1 MMLAIPP
8 ALASLG
14 AHAQFIHV
22 KLVADPARPGKTIKL
37 PINWRTGQV
46 ADAHDPA
53 IWMAS
58 AQALAMLPAWGP
70 GYCLG
75 WVLTRAAGVW
85 CLDVDNCVTPAGQWT
100 ETATKL
106 MALLGGA
113 AIEVSQ
119 SRKGLHLWGM
129 GAVGEHSM
137 KCTSLGLEF
146 YTEKRFIALT
156 GEMLGGDARTDHT
169 PAIASLVASCFP
181 PRVAAEAADWTD
193 GPCAEWNGPR
203 MMTT

>member
-1 MMLAIPP
+1 MSDDLNRARFATHRAELSTGATLAYLREGTEQSN
-8 ALASLG
+8 AE
-14 AHAQFIHV
+14 
-22 KLVADPARPGKTIKL
+22 RIK
-37 PINWRTGQV
+37 
-46 ADAHDPA
+46 
-53 IWMAS
+53 M
-58 AQALAMLPAWGP
+58 
-70 GYCLG
+70 
-75 WVLTRAAGVW
+75 
-85 CLDVDNCVTPAGQWT
+85 
-100 ETATKL
+100 
-106 MALLGGA
+106 GGA